1 MRYHFCPKC
10 GGTLSI
16 HETKDENKPKCI
28 KCGFVFFQNPAV
40 GVAAIL
46 IRDRKVL
53 MGRRTGSYKGMWCI
67 PCGYVEYTEDVRE
80 ALAREMKEE
89 TGLDFDLGEVFSV
102 HSNFHNPNQHTVG
115 LWFLAEAEGAP
126 IPMDDLDRVKFFSWE
141 EIHSSE
147 IVLAFPTDALV
158 LKKLKDQNLID

>member
-16 HETKDENKPKCI
+16 DETKDENKPKCTA
-28 KCGFVFFQNPAV
+28 CGFTFFQNPAV

-53 MGRRTGSYKGMWCI
+53 MGRRTGSYKGQWCI

-80 ALAREMKEE
+80 ALVREMKEE
-89 TGLDFDLGEVFSV
+89 TGLDFTLREVFAV
-102 HSNFHNPNQHTVG
+102 HSNFHNPDQHTVG
-115 LWFLAEAEGAP
+115 LWFLAEAEGEP
-126 IPMDDLDRVKFFSWE
+126 MPMDDLDQVRFFSWE
-141 EIHSSE
+141 EINAPE
-147 IVLAFPTDALV
+147 ISLAFPTDALV
-158 LKKLKDQNLID
+158 LQKLKSKDYID

>member
-10 GGTLSI
+10 GGALSI
-16 HETKDENKPKCI
+16 EETMDINKPKCT
-28 KCGFVFFQNPAV
+28 KCSFIFFQNPAV

-53 MGRRTGSYKGMWCI
+53 MGRRTGSYKGLWCI

-80 ALAREMKEE
+80 ALIREMKEE
-89 TGLDFDLGEVFSV
+89 TGLDFDLREVFAV

-126 IPMDDLDRVKFFSWE
+126 MPMDDLDQVRFFSWE
-141 EIHSSE
+141 EINTPE

-158 LKKLKDQNLID
+158 LKKLKDQKLID